1 MLRIFYVIILLLNI
15 IHFIYCC
22 EYPTNFEDGT
32 KCLTNCGNKYYKF
45 VEYRR
50 DGNGNEYPYYIC
62 LGNSCDS
69 SNPLHRKGE
78 KECLKSCGTY
88 FKYEDTCYEICNGNV
103 EAAQFSYSD
112 TIDNNVC
119 IDGCPTFYLES
130 NKVCIDNCNLVPNKI
145 TYGKKCVDK
154 CYLNSDKPFL
164 VNDTGKLIC
173 DSKCSGTSKRY
184 SKSNYICEEFCAP
197 PNNYVVNPEYTGD
210 ESELVNVCLDKC
222 PENKPYMRQN
232 NIGEYI
238 CSNIPCG
245 KNNNGGDSHKYFY
258 MDTYIC
264 LEGCGSYYMFIDE
277 DDNNKQYCVSSCDF
291 FKNKQL
297 YHYDVSSNDHRCIT
311 LEQCNKKITKT
322 GRCSESCDS
331 SDFTSSDGKICYSE
345 CPLGTEKY
353 KGTMKCLPCGSSNH
367 FENEN
372 GICVPDCRVST
383 SNYIYNDIIHMK
395 CVINCSPSD
404 FIEGLICTDICNK
417 NRIGK
422 YCFDECPLS
431 AKYYEKKDSYNECL
445 PYCETDYFGPDNECL
460 SDCEGAY
467 IDYYLPILNTQLCF
481 KDGNCQSYSN
491 YNFPFTYKKGNQ
503 KYCDNKCPSDKPYYM
518 DGESDNIECLSI
530 CKENSFHSIEKYIC
544 YEFNTFIGSPSSYC
558 PTKVINYDTREC
570 VYNCS
575 YNSSVFYSE
584 ACQHTFCVEKCN
596 VLPKKITNSEFTL
609 LSTTDRICV
618 TECPQYTVDKAG
630 LCDCIGLY
638 YREKRTQYKKCLN
651 PENKICKKISE
662 YPISVIN
669 ENDPNECTDI
679 CYGTL
684 SSSGYECYPSDY
696 TCNKEYEKP
705 ITLINGRIKCECI
718 DKYYYNY
725 DGYGIKI
732 KNCLKS
738 GNNCPENF
746 NLLIAETRECVK
758 ECSGKY
764 NIKYMETC
772 VDKCPDLTEYNSTKR
787 ECECKIFYI
796 DKDNNPHCLENCIEE
811 YPVSI
816 SHGTNQKQCLERC
829 QDDMYLNFNEKE
841 CIDQCSSDRTTS
853 KSEINAVFMKYANNV
868 CRCKNKWYYD
878 EIIEKENCTNA
889 EESMNCSSITYNR
902 YKYLIYS
909 TNQCV
914 SKCPDNYKKE
924 FDYRCFNKCEGYT
937 EDIVDDKG
945 NKCKC
950 RDIWKKEN
958 NNIKCI
964 PDCPLENLLINDTR
978 ECVNINECPK
988 EYPLLFNRV
997 CYKEGQC
1004 PDKGLVYYYNYTQ
1017 ECKCKFNWTTKNSEL
1032 NIIECLIEGV
1042 KCPSQYPYYDLQ
1054 TKECISNKENS
1065 NKFHF
1070 NYNLYSYCPEN
1081 TEVSKDKDKP
1091 KECVCTQNKNWYSE
1105 MDDNGV
1111 TTYHCSLD
1119 ECPIDKPYDDESNDD
1134 NRCKSSCG
1142 EKHIYIFKCYSN
1154 CPNLTELGR
1163 ENECILSPV
1172 NYDLDFSNLEET
1184 MVDKVTELYV
1194 RRGTKV
1200 TNSSQKIMTKD
1211 AIVQF
1216 YGVNKDQKDN
1226 SLLDVDSDLSFINIS
1241 NCINKLY
1248 NTYDIKE
1255 DIIILKF
1262 DLYTPPDNFMINP
1275 VEYKFIDSE
1284 SGEELDGSVCEHHTI
1299 RISYPIHELIS
1310 KFDSLIKQRNL
1321 EFMKLDLTSNN
1332 KVTLREKVDKGKE
1345 IIELYP
1351 DTDTFNIDDKLY
1363 SDICIPVQV
1372 DKKDLVLIDRINY
1385 FHPQMSLC
1393 ENNCTYNHTDFY
1405 NERIYCD
1412 CNFKKEFDFKRIHF
1426 PFLDINMD
1434 KINKDQGG
1442 NLNLP
1447 VIKCISI
1454 LKDYKSYLKNGGF
1467 IYMVIIIL
1475 IEIVLLFLIIFHGIN
1490 SIIKKFKEKIK
1501 KDDID
1506 SSYDDIKLN
1515 VAKVNI
1521 NEKEKEKEI
1530 ILEKETE
1537 RNLNGP
1543 PKKKKKKR
1551 FDMEFIPPEYLFLFF
1566 GQNDKGI
1573 VKKVVKDNV
1582 PFKTGLNTR
1591 ILLQKNKGVNYTKY
1605 KSHGPFPEDQNVIV
1619 IVDNINDSISDYIYD
1634 SEISVKKPVP
1644 EKSFSQVSKIHKK
1657 RKLEFSEY
1665 DPSDDN
1671 YSEYD
1676 LDEDDNPLRAFL
1688 ENIKQEHRLLKKDYK
1703 TYKKNRSTFSVMILA
1718 EILDKI
1724 YITNII
1730 LFRRKFDILGS
1741 QLSIYVLCHAF
1752 LIVLLAMFYDI
1763 KTIRKIWNKDNFPG
1777 AGYYLLY
1784 GLLSCIIIW
1793 LIYRIILCLW
1803 SNNDKIK
1810 ELLKLIHFN
1819 NFGYNNDKII
1829 YKKYKNLIKK
1839 LKIKIIIFTIIEI
1852 LLLAFCFIYFVTF
1865 CAVFIGTKTKV
1876 FISYAIALAE
1886 VLIIKI
1892 LYAII
1897 LAFLRKLSLDKGKKV
1912 LYEVVRFMD
1921 TYLV

>member
-1 MLRIFYVIILLLNI
+1 MYLFSYKLILRLLRVRNKSPHLY
-15 IHFIYCC
+15 HRYG
-22 EYPTNFEDGT
+22 EKE
-32 KCLTNCGNKYYKF
+32 CLTNCGTYYK
-45 VEYRR
+45 Y
-50 DGNGNEYPYYIC
+50 
-62 LGNSCDS
+62 
-69 SNPLHRKGE
+69 K
-78 KECLKSCGTY
+78 
-88 FKYEDTCYEICNGNV
+88 DTCYEICFRYV
-103 EAAQFSYSD
+103 DEAPYSYQD
-112 TIDNNVC
+112 KNDGNVC
-119 IDGCPTFYLES
+119 IDGCPTFYLEN
-130 NKVCIDNCNLVPNKI
+130 NKVCIDNCTLVPNKI
-145 TYGKKCVDK
+145 TYGKKCIDK

-173 DSKCSGTSKRY
+173 DSKCSNSSKRY
-184 SKSNYICEEFCAP
+184 SKSNYICEDFCAP
-197 PNNYVVNPEYTGD
+197 PNNYVIDPEYTGD

-222 PENKPYMRQN
+222 PESKPYMRQN
-232 NIGEYI
+232 NKGEYI

-245 KNNNGGDSHKYFY
+245 KDNNGGESNRYVY

-264 LEGCGSYYMFIDE
+264 LDKCGSYYYYEDK
-277 DDNNKQYCVSSCDF
+277 DDNNKEYCVSSCDF

-297 YHYDVSSNDHRCIT
+297 YHNESSLECVSECKSPNNI
-311 LEQCNKKITKT
+311 ITKN
-322 GRCSESCDS
+322 GRCSKKCDT
-331 SDFTSSDGKICYSE
+331 SDYYLPIEKRCYAE
-345 CPLGTEKY
+345 CPLNYKYFGNVDINGIKLCEKCY
-353 KGTMKCLPCGSSNH
+353 ANDHK
-367 FENEN
+367 EYADEN
-372 GICVPDCRVST
+372 GICVPDCSNSKSSYKFNDPISGNCTVSCPNLIEDFTCKT
-383 SNYIYNDIIHMK
+383 SCSSSDKYKFENYCLSN
-395 CVINCSPSD
+395 
-404 FIEGLICTDICNK
+404 
-417 NRIGK
+417 
-422 YCFDECPLS
+422 CPLS
-431 AKYYEKKDSYNECL
+431 KRYSINKICRSDCNNNKYYYSNYVCNNTCTSYVNQ
-445 PYCETDYFGPDNECL
+445 
-460 SDCEGAY
+460 S
-467 IDYYLPILNTQLCF
+467 LPILNIFLCL
-481 KDGNCQSYSN
+481 GSNCN
-491 YNFPFTYKKGNQ
+491 ETFPYYVKIGSQNV
-503 KYCDNKCPSDKPYYM
+503 CDIKCPPDQPFYRENYPSSSHIECSSKC
-518 DGESDNIECLSI
+518 ESDYFHDIDSNICVLFEDFI
-530 CKENSFHSIEKYIC
+530 KKEN
-544 YEFNTFIGSPSSYC
+544 NYC
-558 PTKVINYDTREC
+558 QNSKTINYDTREC
-570 VYNCS
+570 VQNCS
-575 YNSSVFYSE
+575 YNSSVFNNIQDGFTY
-584 ACQHTFCVEKCN
+584 CVEKCN
-596 VLPKKITNSEFTL
+596 VLPREITNSQFTL

-618 TECPQYTVDKAG
+618 TSCPNNTRNKAG

-638 YREKRTQYKKCLN
+638 YREKRTQYKKCLYKN
-651 PENKICKKISE
+651 YANCKEIPE

-705 ITLINGRIKCECI
+705 ITLINGQIKCECI
-718 DKYYYNY
+718 DKYYYDY
-725 DGYGIKI
+725 DEYGIKI

-816 SHGTNQKQCLERC
+816 PHGTNQKQCLERC

-841 CIDQCSSDRTTS
+841 CTNTCNNDRTNS

-1017 ECKCKFNWTTKNSEL
+1017 ECRCKYNWTTKNSEL
-1032 NIIECLIEGV
+1032 NIIECLSNNV

-1054 TKECISNKENS
+1054 TRECISNKENS

-1081 TEVSKDKDKP
+1081 TEVSKTDP

-1105 MDDNGV
+1105 MDEHGV

-1119 ECPIDKPYDDESNDD
+1119 ECPINNPYKPYDDESND
-1134 NRCKSSCG
+1134 NNECKSSCG

-1284 SGEELDGSVCEHHTI
+1284 SGEELDGSICEHHTI